1 MESSNPPPTDA
12 RPVTQAPDTENNP
25 PNTAE
30 GSVLRRWKRE
40 NLLEKCTLS
49 LRGLCWLFSLVSFVV
64 MAANNQGDGQNF
76 DQYQEYQLCL
86 IYFLLALGTDLEL
99 VIICC
104 RYCLAIAILAFVYT
118 MVQVAYQVY
127 RLSTD
132 NYLIPNRAM
141 GILDFVGDQVTAY
154 LLISALSAAI
164 PITDSKR
171 DIIDTPFTDSA
182 SASISMAFFAFLSI
196 ALSALISGYKLSTQT
211 YI

>member
-76 DQYQEYQLCL
+76 DQYQEYQ
-86 IYFLLALGTDLEL
+86 
-99 VIICC
+99 
-104 RYCLAIAILAFVYT
+104 YCLAIAILAFVYT